1 MPTPPLRGHAC
12 PRNGCRGHA
21 TPIVAV
27 TQQQAKANGEDEG
40 DMRRHDYEKE
50 AALRERAR
58 LEPARTQVHTAL
70 AAWLVRT
77 GRLAQACEVLRAALG
92 LAERTGPI
100 HHLLGLVLCGA
111 GDYQSGLRYLKR
123 AVAREPARFVF
134 VRDLGLAEGA
144 AGLAASSIETLRQAA
159 ALAGDEGAAPT
170 WLLRV
175 GERCVAASG
184 GRAARQP
191 PRVPRR
197 AVVIERIVSRDPEVA
212 EALIPR
218 KGAPGSRQRE
228 TLRAARRALARL
240 ATDHPA
246 HADVHFGLS
255 LVAAQLGEIDR
266 ATEAAE
272 KALTINPR
280 YVEACLLAVR
290 LYEKSGDPKRA
301 EQRCRQ
307 AAQLKPRWPDVHVCL
322 GRLLREQGRPG
333 EAADEYRQALQI
345 DANCREARLGIE
357 VLATATAG
365 EGGET

>member
-1 MPTPPLRGHAC
+1 
-12 PRNGCRGHA
+12 
-21 TPIVAV
+21 
-27 TQQQAKANGEDEG
+27 
-40 DMRRHDYEKE
+40 MRRHDYDKE
-50 AALRERAR
+50 AVLREQAR
-58 LEPARTQVHTAL
+58 QEPARTQAHTAL

-111 GDYQSGLRYLKR
+111 GDYESGLRHLKR
-123 AVAREPARFVF
+123 AVAREPARFGF

-144 AGLAASSIETLRQAA
+144 AGHTASSAETLRQAA
-159 ALAGDEGAAPT
+159 ALAGDEDAAGA

-175 GERCVAASG
+175 GERCVASSG
-184 GRAARQP
+184 GRAARRP
-191 PRVPRR
+191 PHVSRH
-197 AVVIERIVSRDPEVA
+197 AAVIERIVSRDPEVA

-218 KGAPGSRQRE
+218 KGSPGSRQRE

-240 ATDHPA
+240 AADHPA

-255 LVAAQLGEIDR
+255 VVAEQLGEIDR
-266 ATEAAE
+266 AIEAAE

-290 LYEKSGDPKRA
+290 LHEKSGEPKRA

-307 AAQLKPRWPDVHVCL
+307 AAHLRPRWADVHLRL
-322 GRLLREQGRPG
+322 GRLLRRQGRHG
-333 EAADEYRQALQI
+333 EAADAYRQALQI
-345 DANCREARLGIE
+345 DGNCQEAHQAIE
-357 VLATATAG
+357 ALATAAAG
-365 EGGET
+365 EGGEA